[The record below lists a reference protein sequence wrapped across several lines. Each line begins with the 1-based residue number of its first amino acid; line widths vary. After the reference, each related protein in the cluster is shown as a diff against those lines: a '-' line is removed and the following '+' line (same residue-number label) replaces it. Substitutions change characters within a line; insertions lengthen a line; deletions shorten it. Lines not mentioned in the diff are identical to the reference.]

1 MKGKKLKIAIT
12 LIFVGLI
19 ALFVI
24 YYQGSEMRIKRFL
37 ESKYPGYTFTYLK
50 INNKGDRLYSV
61 DGFDAQVGS
70 DELVIRYKKK
80 LPDDLILKIR
90 E

>member
-1 MKGKKLKIAIT
+1 MIRRKPTPQDHKSVLKRIRKSAIFNCA
-12 LIFVGLI
+12 LLGVG
-19 ALFVI
+19 I
-24 YYQGSEMRIKRFL
+24 YC
-37 ESKYPGYTFTYLK
+37 
-50 INNKGDRLYSV
+50 
-61 DGFDAQVGS
+61 DAQVGS